1 MRENQYS
8 VIGLMSG
15 TSMDGLD
22 IAHCLFQEKD
32 EKWHFQLSDTYTIS
46 YPDSWHERIAKAP
59 DLDSKELILFDIE
72 YGKFLGN
79 KTKEFC
85 KQRGIKPDFISS
97 HGHTI
102 YHQPEIGI
110 TFQAGSGPSL
120 AAASGLPVVYDFR
133 SLDVALG
140 GQGAPLVPFG
150 DEMLFG
156 DYGACINLGGFS
168 NISYSRQG
176 KRYAHDICP
185 CNLILNR
192 LAQKAGSPFDLDG
205 KLAASGEVNKDLL
218 EQLEGQGFYA
228 FSGPRSLG
236 REWFERDFVP
246 VVESFDL
253 PVINLL
259 STLTEHIA
267 LKVSGTIKDS
277 IKDNT
282 SNILITGGGVKNIFL
297 IERIRSLSSYKIE
310 VPGSELVDFKEALIF
325 AFLGILRW
333 EGRINTFR
341 SSTGATRDS
350 CGGVI
355 CLP

>member
-1 MRENQYS
+1 
-8 VIGLMSG
+8 
-15 TSMDGLD
+15 MDGLD

-32 EKWHFQLSDTYTIS
+32 EKWHFELADTFTTS
-46 YPDSWHERIAKAP
+46 YPDSWHEMIVKAP
-59 DLDSKELILFDIE
+59 ELDPKELILFDIE

-79 KTKEFC
+79 EAKEFC
-85 KQRGIKPDFISS
+85 RQRGLKPDFISS

-102 YHQPEIGI
+102 FHQPEIGI

-140 GQGAPLVPFG
+140 GQGAPLVPVG

-168 NISYSRQG
+168 NISYSDQG

-192 LAQKAGSPFDLDG
+192 LAQKAGSLFDLDG
-205 KLAASGEVNKDLL
+205 KLAASGKVDGDLL
-218 EQLEGQGFYA
+218 ERLEEQDFYTL
-228 FSGPRSLG
+228 SGPRSLG
-236 REWFERDFVP
+236 REWFERHFVP

-253 PVINLL
+253 PVIELL

-267 LKVSGTIKDS
+267 LKVSGAIKDS

-282 SNILITGGGVKNIFL
+282 SNILITGGGAKNMFL
-297 IERIRSLSSYKIE
+297 IERIRSLSSYNIE
-310 VPGSELVDFKEALIF
+310 VPCSELVEFKEALIF

-333 EGRINTFR
+333 EGRINTYR
-341 SSTGATRDS
+341 SSTGATKDS

-355 CLP
+355 CNP